1 MYKDNES
8 IFFFLNF
15 GKKKREVQKTCGA
28 IKSGIN
34 ILEKERTH
42 IKHPKLSS
50 KCFILAIK

>member
-28 IKSGIN
+28 IKSGIKYSSPK
-34 ILEKERTH
+34 KELT
-42 IKHPKLSS
+42 LNT
-50 KCFILAIK
+50 LN